1 MAIRSTLKMLTIGV
15 REPNLTNDRNNGTLK
30 VFNFGNYT
38 IYVNSCAVYPLISAR
53 PQIGGA
59 LF

>member
-1 MAIRSTLKMLTIGV
+1 MLTIGV

-38 IYVNSCAVYPLISAR
+38 VYVNSCAVYPLISAR